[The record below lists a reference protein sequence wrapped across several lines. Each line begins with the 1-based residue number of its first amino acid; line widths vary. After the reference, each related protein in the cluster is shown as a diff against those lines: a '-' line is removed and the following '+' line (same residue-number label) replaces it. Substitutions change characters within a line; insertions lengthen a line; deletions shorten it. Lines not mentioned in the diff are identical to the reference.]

1 MKAQVLQFDVPS
13 RENAVDDLDDL
24 IEIIHIINEHVEIS
38 SIEHAWKYMLELLK
52 NISQPSGNKTEGQK

>member
-52 NISQPSGNKTEGQK
+52 NM